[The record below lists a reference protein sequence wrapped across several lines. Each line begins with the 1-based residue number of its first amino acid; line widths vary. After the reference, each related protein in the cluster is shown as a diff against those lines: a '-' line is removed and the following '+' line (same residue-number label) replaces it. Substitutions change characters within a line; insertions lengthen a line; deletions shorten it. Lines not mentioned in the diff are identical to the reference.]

1 MKKIN
6 KKGFTLIELLAVI
19 VILAILIA
27 VAVPAITRY
36 LASARANTFKDN
48 ALSVIEAVRKD
59 KIINGGETTTYTL
72 SEING
77 LLEKKLNKSPYGE
90 DYGTSSCVKVT
101 TDVSTGTDTYLICL
115 TDGKY
120 GIKGTEDEIM
130 SGKKGT
136 GEQATEVK
144 VTSMESCTCD

>member
-1 MKKIN
+1 M

-48 ALSVIEAVRKD
+48 ALSVIDTVRKD
-59 KIINGGETTTYTL
+59 KIINGTGAKTYTL

-120 GIKGTEDEIM
+120 GIKGTEDEII
-130 SGKKGT
+130 SGTRGT

-144 VTSMESCTCD
+144 VTSMASCTCD